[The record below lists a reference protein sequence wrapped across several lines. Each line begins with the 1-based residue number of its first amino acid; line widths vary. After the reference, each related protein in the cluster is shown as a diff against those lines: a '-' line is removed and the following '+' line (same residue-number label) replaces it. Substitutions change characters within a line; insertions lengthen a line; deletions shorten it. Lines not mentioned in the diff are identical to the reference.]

1 MSDGR
6 SLVYPQALA
15 FGARLLSVPGRG
27 TALCASALL
36 PFRLSDGECITP
48 ADWYGAVSAHGG
60 PGAIPDSMAPLP
72 GAEVLIL
79 GVLPPVADVSRR
91 ASLHCG
97 SIMRRFVLY
106 RDPGAPDAPLLADP
120 SAALWHDADNP
131 AGRGGPDDARSP
143 LIVDEAAPER
153 PLWLGPTPFDHPVR
167 LRRVGVPDEHSG
179 AGWPA
184 GADAAALHDAHDAF
198 WAEALHPGEPLAW
211 EGLSEHAL
219 ETHLPHYRVSITSGR
234 LDGRWIAESTR
245 IHCVILIP
253 AADLAAVISRACI
266 DLGDDPLGESVVALV
281 AALEDRAAP
290 VKDAQH
296 WGGIAADRWQDPILA
311 LDDRPL
317 LPAALASA
325 VVLPFSTPGGEDPM
339 DARRAA
345 TEAWIREEAGLP
357 EENPF
362 ASAAPEE
369 ANLAEQAR
377 EAIAGD
383 APPDANALAAL
394 AGAALAA
401 GKRRHEEAGFPEPP
415 LEQAREPVT
424 RGARLD
430 AEADKRLSMP
440 YCTPHEVAVAHQIRA
455 TSATDLDPGEILG
468 KITDARIQNPT
479 PPLLWPA
486 LDEAEGVRFGEKL
499 AERLTDGTLERHIDV
514 SGAIVVAGSKPQA
527 ISGRRL
533 DGFLAEDTTWRGTQ
547 FADCTL
553 TASSF
558 AGARFED
565 CEFRDCTFDRVN
577 LSRATLTGC
586 TFRGCTF
593 RDLQLAEPVWM
604 ESQLEGC
611 VWERV
616 SMTDP
621 AMRDVTFSGG
631 AWREVQWSEGLLIG
645 IALRETALH
654 EVTFANTHAPHSR
667 FERLSMH
674 KVWALA
680 KGFPGS
686 VFVEVEATTCGFLGT
701 CHFDEARFVRTRFAE
716 TGFANAVFKDAHLAA
731 DCRFDACDL
740 SGAVFENTTLS
751 AVRFLQCAMT
761 MSQWSSA
768 KAADAWFFGSIL
780 RGVDLADTELARA
793 VFTDA
798 DLEGAKLDPDRTI
811 GADFRGALGSPA

>member
-15 FGARLLSVPGRG
+15 FGARLLSVPDRG
-27 TALCASALL
+27 AVLCASALL
-36 PFRLSDGECITP
+36 PFRLSDGECVTP

-72 GAEVLIL
+72 GAEVLVL
-79 GVLPPVADVSRR
+79 GVLPPVVDVSRR
-91 ASLHCG
+91 ASLRCG
-97 SIMRRFVLY
+97 SIARRFVLY
-106 RDPGAPDAPLLADP
+106 RDPSAPDAALLADP

-131 AGRGGPDDARSP
+131 AGRGGPDDERPP
-143 LIVDEAAPER
+143 LIVDEAAPGR
-153 PLWLGPTPFDHPVR
+153 PVWLGPTPFDHPVR

-184 GADAAALHDAHDAF
+184 GAHAAALHDAHEAF

-219 ETHLPHYRVSITSGR
+219 ETRLPRYRVSITSGR
-234 LDGRWIAESTR
+234 LDSRWIEENTR
-245 IHCVILIP
+245 IHCVTLIP
-253 AADLAAVISRACI
+253 AADLAAVIWRAGI
-266 DLGDDPLGESVVALV
+266 DLGGDVLGESVGALV
-281 AALEDRAAP
+281 AALEDAASP
-290 VKDAQH
+290 AKDARH
-296 WGGIAADRWQDPILA
+296 WGGIAADRWEDPILA

-317 LPAALASA
+317 LPAAMASA

-369 ANLAEQAR
+369 ANLAEKAR

-383 APPDANALAAL
+383 APPDANAVEAL

-401 GKRRHEEAGFPEPP
+401 GKRRHEEAGFPEPSA
-415 LEQAREPVT
+415 ERQREPVT

-430 AEADKRLSMP
+430 AETDKRLSVP
-440 YCTPHEVAVAHQIRA
+440 YSTPHEVAVARQIRA
-455 TSATDLDPGEILG
+455 SAAPGLDPGEILG
-468 KITDARIQNPT
+468 RIADARIQNPT

-486 LDEAEGVRFGEKL
+486 LNEGEADRFGEKL
-499 AERLTDGTLERHIDV
+499 AERLADGALERHIDV
-514 SGAIVVAGSKPQA
+514 SGAIVIAGSERRE

-533 DGFLAEDTTWRGTQ
+533 DGLLAEETTWRGMK
-547 FADCTL
+547 FANCAF

-558 AGARFED
+558 AGARFES
-565 CEFRDCTFDRVN
+565 CEFLDCTFERVN

-586 TFRGCTF
+586 TFRACTF
-593 RDLQLAEPVWM
+593 RDLQVAEPVWM
-604 ESQLEGC
+604 ESRLASC

-631 AWREVQWSEGLLIG
+631 AWREVQYSEGLLIG
-645 IALRETALH
+645 VELRETALR

-680 KGFPGS
+680 KGFPGG
-686 VFVEVEATTCGFLGT
+686 VFDEVEATTCGFLGT
-701 CHFDEARFVRTRFAE
+701 CHFDEARFNRTRFAE
-716 TGFANAVFKDAHLAA
+716 TGFANAVFKDAQLAA

-740 SGAVFENTTLS
+740 SGAAFENTTLRG
-751 AVRFLQCAMT
+751 VRFLQCAMT
-761 MSQWSSA
+761 MSRWSGA

-780 RGVDLADTELARA
+780 RGVDFADTELARA

-798 DLEGAKLDPDRTI
+798 DLEGAKLHPDRTI
-811 GADFRGALGSPA
+811 GADFRGALGSPP

>member
-1 MSDGR
+1 MSEGR

-15 FGARLLSVPGRG
+15 FGARLLSVPGCG
-27 TALCASALL
+27 AVLCASALL

-72 GAEVLIL
+72 GAEVLVL
-79 GVLPPVADVSRR
+79 GVLPPVFGVSRR
-91 ASLHCG
+91 ASLRCG
-97 SIMRRFVLY
+97 SITRRFVLY
-106 RDPGAPDAPLLADP
+106 SDPGAPDVPLLADP

-131 AGRGGPDDARSP
+131 AGRGGPDDERPP

-167 LRRVGVPDEHSG
+167 LRRVGVPDEYSG
-179 AGWPA
+179 TGWPA
-184 GADAAALHDAHDAF
+184 GAQATALHDAHDAF
-198 WAEALHPGEPLAW
+198 WAETLHPGERLAW

-219 ETHLPHYRVSITSGR
+219 ETYVPRYRVSIASGR
-234 LDGRWIAESTR
+234 LDGRWIEEVTR
-245 IHCVILIP
+245 IHCVTLIP
-253 AADLAAVISRACI
+253 AADLAAVIWRAAI
-266 DLGDDPLGESVVALV
+266 DLGDDVLGESVGALV
-281 AALEDRAAP
+281 AALEDAASP

-296 WGGIAADRWQDPILA
+296 WGGIAADRWQDPVLA

-317 LPAALASA
+317 LPAALAAA
-325 VVLPFSTPGGEDPM
+325 VVLPFSTSGGEDPM

-362 ASAAPEE
+362 ESATPEE
-369 ANLAEQAR
+369 ANLAEKAR
-377 EAIAGD
+377 AAIAGD
-383 APPDANALAAL
+383 HPPDANAVEAL

-401 GKRRHEEAGFPEPP
+401 AKRRHEEAGFDEPSA
-415 LEQAREPVT
+415 ERQRKPVT
-424 RGARLD
+424 RGLQLD
-430 AEADKRLSMP
+430 AETDRRLSTP
-440 YCTPHEVAVAHQIRA
+440 YCTPHEVAVAHQIRSNAA
-455 TSATDLDPGEILG
+455 TALDPGEILG
-468 KITDARIQNPT
+468 RITDARIQNPT

-486 LDEAEGVRFGEKL
+486 LNEVEGARFGEKL
-499 AERLTDGTLERHIDV
+499 AERLAEGALGRHIDV
-514 SGAIVVAGSKPQA
+514 SGAIIIAGSEPRA

-533 DGFLAEDTTWRGTQ
+533 DGLLAEETTWRETH
-547 FADCTL
+547 FVNCTL

-558 AGARFED
+558 AGARFEG

-593 RDLQLAEPVWM
+593 SDLQLAEPVWM
-604 ESQLEGC
+604 ESRLTSC

-631 AWREVQWSEGLLIG
+631 AWREVQCSEGLLIG
-645 IALRETALH
+645 VGLRETALH

-686 VFVEVEATTCGFLGT
+686 VFEEVEATTCGFLGA
-701 CHFDEARFVRTRFAE
+701 CHFDDARFIRTRFAE
-716 TGFANAVFKDAHLAA
+716 TGFANAVFKDAHVGAG
-731 DCRFDACDL
+731 CRFDACDL
-740 SGAVFENTTLS
+740 SGAVFENTML
-751 AVRFLQCAMT
+751 AGVRFLQCAMT
-761 MSQWSSA
+761 MSQWSRA
-768 KAADAWFFGSIL
+768 TAADAWFFGSIL
-780 RGVDLADTELARA
+780 RGVDLADTELSRA

-798 DLEGAKLDPDRTI
+798 DLEGATLRPDRTI
-811 GADFRGALGSPA
+811 GADFRGALGSPP

>member
-15 FGARLLSVPGRG
+15 FGARPLSVPGRG
-27 TALCASALL
+27 AVLCASALL
-36 PFRLSDGECITP
+36 AFRLSDGECVTP

-60 PGAIPDSMAPLP
+60 PGAIPDTMAPLP

-79 GVLPPVADVSRR
+79 GVVPPVVDAPRS
-91 ASLHCG
+91 ASLRCG

-106 RDPGAPDAPLLADP
+106 RDPDAPDVPLLADP
-120 SAALWHDADNP
+120 SAARWHDADNP
-131 AGRGGPDDARSP
+131 AGRGGPEDERPP

-167 LRRVGVPDEHSG
+167 LRRVGVADERSG
-179 AGWPA
+179 TGWPA
-184 GADAAALHDAHDAF
+184 GADATALHDAHDAF
-198 WAEALHPGEPLAW
+198 WAKALHPGEPLAW

-219 ETHLPHYRVSITSGR
+219 ETHLPRYRVSITSGR
-234 LDGRWIAESTR
+234 LDGRWIGETTR

-253 AADLAAVISRACI
+253 AADLAAVIWRAGI
-266 DLGDDPLGESVVALV
+266 ALGDDLLGESVGALV
-281 AALEDRAAP
+281 AALEDAAGP

-296 WGGIAADRWQDPILA
+296 WGGIAAERWQDPVLA

-317 LPAALASA
+317 LPVALAAA
-325 VVLPFSTPGGEDPM
+325 VVLPFSTPVGEDPM

-362 ASAAPEE
+362 ANAAPEE
-369 ANLAEQAR
+369 ASLAEQTR
-377 EAIAGD
+377 EAVAGD
-383 APPDANALAAL
+383 APPDANAVEAL
-394 AGAALAA
+394 AVAALAA

-415 LEQAREPVT
+415 REQQGEPVT

-455 TSATDLDPGEILG
+455 HAAPALDPGEVLG
-468 KITDARIQNPT
+468 RITDARIHNPT

-486 LDEAEGVRFGEKL
+486 LDKAEGARFGEKL
-499 AERLTDGTLERHIDV
+499 AERLVGGTLERHIDV
-514 SGAIVVAGSKPQA
+514 SGAIVVAGSGPRA

-533 DGFLAEDTTWRGTQ
+533 DGLLAEETTWRGMEL
-547 FADCTL
+547 AGCTL
-553 TASSF
+553 TDSSF
-558 AGARFED
+558 AGARFEG

-577 LSRATLTGC
+577 LSRAILIGC
-586 TFRGCTF
+586 RFRGCTF
-593 RDLQLAEPVWM
+593 RDLQLAEPAWM
-604 ESQLEGC
+604 ESRLEGC

-631 AWREVQWSEGLLIG
+631 AWREVQCSEGLLIG
-645 IALRETALH
+645 VGLRETALH

-667 FERLSMH
+667 FVRLSMH

-680 KGFPGS
+680 RGFPGS
-686 VFVEVEATTCGFLGT
+686 VFEEVEATTCGFLGT

-716 TGFANAVFKDAHLAA
+716 TGFSNAVFKDAHLAPG
-731 DCRFDACDL
+731 CRFDACDL
-740 SGAVFENTTLS
+740 SGAVFENTVLS
-751 AVRFLQCAMT
+751 GVRFLQCAMT
-761 MSQWSSA
+761 MSRWSNATAS
-768 KAADAWFFGSIL
+768 DAWFFGSIL

-798 DLEGAKLDPDRTI
+798 DLEGAKLHPDRTI
-811 GADFRGALGSPA
+811 GADFRGALGSAA